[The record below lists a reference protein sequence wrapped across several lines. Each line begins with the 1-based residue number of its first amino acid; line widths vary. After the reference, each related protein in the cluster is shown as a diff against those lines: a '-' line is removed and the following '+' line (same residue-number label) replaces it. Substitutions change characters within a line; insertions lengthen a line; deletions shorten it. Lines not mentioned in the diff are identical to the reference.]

1 MLYVRVYGPHRYT
14 ICDIIIS
21 SLLVSMLWSGLWCDA
36 AASDFSSDTANNAD
50 DSDEENLM
58 VWNVMIADQ
67 LDLTR
72 FIENVTTYTDRWNVT
87 NFIRLSL
94 AGGRQYELDIVKLM
108 KITINGSLIMEKN
121 GSLLAEIN
129 CSTGISDLDLEEL
142 SKTIK
147 PLSRA
152 SLVLLDGLTFTG
164 CPVPILIEEAS
175 NVVIENCVFQ

>member
-1 MLYVRVYGPHRYT
+1 MLDARLYASHRST
-14 ICDIIIS
+14 IYDIIIS
-21 SLLVSMLWSGLWCDA
+21 SLLVSMLWSGLWCNA

-58 VWNVMIADQ
+58 VWDVMIADQ

-72 FIENVTTYTDRWNVT
+72 FIENVTTYTDRRNTT
-87 NFIRLSL
+87 NSIRLSL

-121 GSLLAEIN
+121 GSLLAEIK
-129 CSTGISDLDLEEL
+129 CTTGISDLEEL

-175 NVVIENCVFQ
+175 NVVIKNCIFQ